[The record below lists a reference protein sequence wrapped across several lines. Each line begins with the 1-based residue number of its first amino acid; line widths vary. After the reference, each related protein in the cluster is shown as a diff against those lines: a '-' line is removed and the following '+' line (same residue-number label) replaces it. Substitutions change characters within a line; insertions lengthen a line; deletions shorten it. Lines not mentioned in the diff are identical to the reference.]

1 MKFIYKI
8 TLLFFLI
15 PLISFA
21 NDDKKKKHEKSK
33 TISKKFTVNSNATVD
48 ISNKYGNVYVTTWD
62 KNSVEFEIKITV
74 KGNNADKVERKLD
87 DIDVLFDASS
97 SLVEAKTVIN
107 KNKSNWSFWGKN
119 NNNLNFKINYTVKMP
134 KSNNANLNN
143 DYGSISLD
151 ELSGVANINCD
162 YGKISIGDLLNSSNS
177 INLDYCP
184 KSTINY
190 AKNINVNIDYSKLSI
205 EKSGNVKLNTDYS
218 TTEIGEAKNVT
229 FNSDYGSIT
238 IDKAIDVSGSSD
250 YASLRFGTI
259 RKNLSVTTDYG
270 SVRVKNLTKGF
281 ESVNIT
287 AEYAGIRIG
296 VEPGI
301 SFNFDIDLQYASFKY
316 DKDKVDMFKR
326 IIKSTKKSY
335 EGTYGSGKTNAKI
348 KIRSQYGGVS
358 IKENY

>member
-1 MKFIYKI
+1 MKSIYKI

-33 TISKKFTVNSNATVD
+33 TISKKFTVNSSATVD

-74 KGNNADKVERKLD
+74 KGNSESKVERKLD
-87 DIDVLFDASS
+87 DIDVVFDASS
-97 SLVEAKTVIN
+97 NFVEAKTIIN
-107 KNKSNWSFWGKN
+107 KNKSSWSFWGKN
-119 NNNLNFKINYTVKMP
+119 NNNLNYKINYTVKMP

-162 YGKISIGDLLNSSNS
+162 YGKISVGDLLNRSNS
-177 INLDYCP
+177 INLDYCS

-190 AKNINVNIDYSKLSI
+190 AKNVDVNIDYSKLSI
-205 EKSGNVKLNTDYS
+205 EKTGNVKLNTDYS
-218 TTEIGEAKNVT
+218 TTEIGEAKDVT
-229 FNSDYGSIT
+229 FNSDYGSVK
-238 IDKAIDVSGSSD
+238 IDDAVAVSGSGD
-250 YASLRFGTI
+250 YTSLRFGTI
-259 RKNLSVTTDYG
+259 RKSLSASTDYG
-270 SVRVKNLTKGF
+270 SVRVKNLAKGF

-296 VEPGI
+296 VEPGA
-301 SFNFDIDLQYASFKY
+301 SFKFDIGLQYASFSY

-326 IIKSTKKSY
+326 IVKSTKKSY
-335 EGTYGSGKTNAKI
+335 EGTFGKGNTNAKI

-358 IKENY
+358 IKENN